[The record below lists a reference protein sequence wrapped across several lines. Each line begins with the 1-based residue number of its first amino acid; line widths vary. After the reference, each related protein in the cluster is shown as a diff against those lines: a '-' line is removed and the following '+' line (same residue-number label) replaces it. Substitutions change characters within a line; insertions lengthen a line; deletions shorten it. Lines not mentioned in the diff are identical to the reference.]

1 MTIRAGAPVVVGV
14 DGSQSSLDAVTV
26 AAAEAAL
33 RRRSLRIV
41 HAYTWPPVGVG
52 LAPET
57 APAALDACRSQA
69 EEIVKA
75 AGAVAG
81 KAAPDVVTTA
91 EIMRGPAVPA
101 LVAESEKADLLVVG
115 DRGAGGFP
123 GLTVGSVAVQSATRS
138 ACPVLIARA
147 AHRPGGEIVV
157 GVDGSPNS
165 ALALE
170 FAVEEA
176 SLRGVGLV
184 ALHAWNGNSRTELN
198 ADLPMTYEFWSG
210 EAEEKR
216 VLAEA
221 LAGVADR
228 YPDVRIRRCVMRG
241 SPRRLLVDQSLTA
254 QLVVVGDRGHGVFTG
269 PLLGSVSQYLI
280 HRASCPIAVVRPGM
294 VAAVSG

>member
-14 DGSQSSLDAVTV
+14 DGSKSSLDAVR
-26 AAAEAAL
+26 AAAVEAAL
-33 RRRSLRIV
+33 RHRALRIV
-41 HAYTWPPVGVG
+41 HAFAWPPVGVG

-57 APAALDACRSQA
+57 AAVALEAGREQA
-69 EEIVKA
+69 EELVKA
-75 AGAVAG
+75 AAAVARRT
-81 KAAPDVVTTA
+81 APDVVTTA

-115 DRGAGGFP
+115 DRGSGGFP
-123 GLTVGSVAVQSATRS
+123 GLMIGSVAVQSATRS
-138 ACPVLIARA
+138 SCPVLIART
-147 AHRPGGEIVV
+147 AHGPGGEIVV
-157 GVDGSPNS
+157 GVDGSHNS

-198 ADLPMTYEFWSG
+198 ADLPMTYDFWSG
-210 EAEEKR
+210 EDEEKR

-241 SPRRLLVDQSLTA
+241 SPRRLLVDQSLAA

-280 HRASCPIAVVRPGM
+280 HRASCPVAVVRPGM
-294 VAAVSG
+294 VAAVTG